1 MKIYTN
7 GCSFTYGDELQS
19 PDTSAWPAVLA
30 AQIGADITNDAV
42 PGGTNPRTVY
52 HTIKNLQNKFDLY
65 LIAWTADTRF
75 TVYKSDNN
83 FEINFNP
90 ELENQLYGQK
100 DFYRDWGKTYYTTWY
115 NQLYAFKLWLQQ
127 ILQLQAVLGPR
138 PYLMINTMSN
148 DIDRWTAPWP
158 EFAAKVKDMINFD
171 VMNNEQILAEHK
183 EIQYYVAQIDVSKFY
198 KWNQFAIQD
207 LCSQYECGPRGHIL
221 EHGHQRLANQI
232 NEHLCLK

>member
-1 MKIYTN
+1 MRIYAN
-7 GCSFTYGDELQS
+7 GCSFTYGDELES
-19 PDTSAWPAVLA
+19 PNTSAWPVLLA
-30 AQIGADITNDAV
+30 NQLGASVINDAV

-52 HTIKNLQNKFDLY
+52 RTIKNLKEDFDLY

-90 ELENQLYGQK
+90 ELENNLYGQD
-100 DFYRDWGKTYYTTWY
+100 DFYCAWGKTYYTTWY

-127 ILQLQAVLGPR
+127 IIQLQAVLGNR
-138 PYLMINTMSN
+138 QYVMINTMSN
-148 DIDRWTAPWP
+148 DVDKWTAPWS
-158 EFAAKVKDMINFD
+158 EFIPQVKSMINFD
-171 VMNNEQILAEHK
+171 IMNDEQILAEYK
-183 EIQYYVAQIDVSKFY
+183 EIQYYVEQIDLSKFY

-207 LCSQYECGPRGHIL
+207 LCNEYECGPGGHIL
-221 EHGHQRLANQI
+221 EHGHQQLANLI